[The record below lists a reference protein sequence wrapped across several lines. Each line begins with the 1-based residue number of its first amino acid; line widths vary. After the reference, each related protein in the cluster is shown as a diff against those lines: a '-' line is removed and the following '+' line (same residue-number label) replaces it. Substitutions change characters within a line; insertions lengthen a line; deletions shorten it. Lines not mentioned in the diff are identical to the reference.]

1 MTWVFAVCGSSQ
13 FALESYLLP
22 LGVPLKITNTGCD
35 RLRLE
40 ITNQVT
46 AMQQLQLSAFLDS

>member
-22 LGVPLKITNTGCD
+22 LGVPFKNTKPDCD
-35 RLRLE
+35 QLRLE
-40 ITNQVT
+40 LTNHQCT
-46 AMQQLQLSAFLDS
+46 GIRLSAAAATT